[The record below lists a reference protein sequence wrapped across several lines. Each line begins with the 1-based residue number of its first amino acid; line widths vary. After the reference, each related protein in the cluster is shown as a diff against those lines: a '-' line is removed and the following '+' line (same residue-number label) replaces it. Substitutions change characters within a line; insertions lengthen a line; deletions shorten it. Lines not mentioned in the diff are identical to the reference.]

1 MILPV
6 YLLVGIINI
15 VAKRNN
21 YNIDA
26 EKNPDMDIRVKRHAM
41 QEPRIISDKTQSN
54 SELDTSMLKEHGRNR
69 REINANIRY
78 NYNQLNLPYT
88 NVNSN
93 YGNQNSQNYNSNN
106 YNNNPYNGN
115 FNYDNDMYNPYH
127 NVKINATARN
137 FNDNIN
143 HNYPNYNNN
152 GNAMNTENNII
163 YYNNN
168 GVNTPDNINN
178 NYKPGNINDNYA
190 PDNINNNYTL
200 DNIDTSDYSNN
211 NLNYTSVTTPPN
223 ILEGRIFN
231 FGCPK
236 GKKRVG
242 WVCVKG

>member
-41 QEPRIISDKTQSN
+41 QEPRIISETTQSN
-54 SELDTSMLKEHGRNR
+54 SELDTSMLKGYERNR

-88 NVNSN
+88 NVNSD
-93 YGNQNSQNYNSNN
+93 YGNQNSQNYNS
-106 YNNNPYNGN
+106 NNPYNGN

-137 FNDNIN
+137 FNDNTN
-143 HNYPNYNNN
+143 YNYPNYNNN
-152 GNAMNTENNII
+152 GNTENNNI